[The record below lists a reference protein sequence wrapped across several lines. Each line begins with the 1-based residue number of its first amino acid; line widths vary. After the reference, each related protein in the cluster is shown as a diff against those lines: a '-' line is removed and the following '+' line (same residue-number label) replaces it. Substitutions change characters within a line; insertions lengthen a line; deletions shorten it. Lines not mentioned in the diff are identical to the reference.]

1 MMIDD
6 VKFGPSDNNPPKMD
20 VGNIFGDVL
29 DVTKEKNQLEDL
41 NIFLDELSKMD
52 KVGIRRKILVLEGY
66 INNLKK
72 GINK

>member
-1 MMIDD
+1 MDD
-6 VKFGPSDNNPPKMD
+6 G
-20 VGNIFGDVL
+20 L

-41 NIFLDELSKMD
+41 NIFLDELAKMD
-52 KVGIRRKILVLEGY
+52 RVGIRRKILVLEGY